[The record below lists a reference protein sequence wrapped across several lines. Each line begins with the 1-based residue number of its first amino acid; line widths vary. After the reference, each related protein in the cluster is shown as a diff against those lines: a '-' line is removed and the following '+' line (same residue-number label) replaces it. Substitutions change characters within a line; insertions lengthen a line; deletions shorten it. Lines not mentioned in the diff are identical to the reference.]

1 MTSSYYHCIFTHA
14 SSVFQLVCVCVFMIK
29 KSMHFFLYIF
39 YLNFQICVRVHVHGE
54 AGSASE
60 RVCERELG
68 GGVEEKKIGH
78 PLKQKARSQHRNRLL
93 NFHWPAC
100 LYGNRLT
107 LRQ

>member
-1 MTSSYYHCIFTHA
+1 MRNLCIF
-14 SSVFQLVCVCVFMIK
+14 FLCIFF
-29 KSMHFFLYIF
+29 HF
-39 YLNFQICVRVHVHGE
+39 NFQICVCVCVHVHGE

-60 RVCERELG
+60 RVYERELEG
-68 GGVEEKKIGH
+68 GGGRGGKKKIGH
-78 PLKQKARSQHRNRLL
+78 PLKQKAHSQHRNRLL

>member
-1 MTSSYYHCIFTHA
+1 M
-14 SSVFQLVCVCVFMIK
+14 CVCA
-29 KSMHFFLYIF
+29 
-39 YLNFQICVRVHVHGE
+39 HVHEG

-68 GGVEEKKIGH
+68 GVRGGKKKIGH